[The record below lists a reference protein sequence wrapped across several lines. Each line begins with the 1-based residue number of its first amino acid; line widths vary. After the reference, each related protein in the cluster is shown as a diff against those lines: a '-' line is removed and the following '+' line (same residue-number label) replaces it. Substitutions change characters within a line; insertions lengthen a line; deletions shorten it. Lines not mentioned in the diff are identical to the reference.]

1 MSQNTAPGARTRRLC
16 PSHSSAPLVALAL
29 VVLGSGCGTVEAHSA
44 MLKRPT
50 TPPAG
55 GRVELYLEGQDVGRV
70 MEELGFVQAFGTGS
84 MANPEDVARALAD
97 RGAELGCDAVVKT
110 TIDIGYTR
118 AHAAGVCV
126 KFVGPPP
133 AAHVYTRPPLSASP
147 PPNRPPAKPGPQP
160 RMEQLPSSPKM

>member
-1 MSQNTAPGARTRRLC
+1 MSRL
-16 PSHSSAPLVALAL
+16 AAGVATLAASLL
-29 VVLGSGCGTVEAHSA
+29 VVGCGTTEAHSA

-50 TPPAG
+50 TPPAE

-70 MEELGFVQAFGTGS
+70 VEELGFVQAFGSGS

-110 TIDIGYTR
+110 TIDVGYTR

-126 KFVGPPP
+126 KFAGPAPSARAAYKTP
-133 AAHVYTRPPLSASP
+133 ALSASP

-160 RMEQLPSSPKM
+160 RGLEVLPSSPRM

>member
-1 MSQNTAPGARTRRLC
+1 MSARL
-16 PSHSSAPLVALAL
+16 SSVGLVLLVGLVA
-29 VVLGSGCGTVEAHSA
+29 GCGTVEAHSA
-44 MLKRPT
+44 MLKRPS
-50 TPPAG
+50 TPPAE

-70 MEELGFVQAFGTGS
+70 VEELGFVQAFGTGS

-126 KFVGPPP
+126 KFAGPAP
-133 AAHVYTRPPLSASP
+133 AARVYKAPPLSASP
-147 PPNRPPAKPGPQP
+147 PPNRPPAKPGAQP
-160 RMEQLPSSPKM
+160 RGLEVLPSSPRM